1 MRMREYGWLACGGA
15 FFFLMSWI
23 LFYQVPPTKNH
34 QDIDSGAYVQAA
46 SFLLEDGSFERL
58 VTTPYY
64 GLGYPLF
71 LAGLKK
77 IGSNSVGFIVAIQ
90 VLLAWLVALLAWK
103 IADNFFGRRAAW
115 IAYVLAL
122 TNVGLLVFA
131 QFLLTEIV
139 LVLLLT
145 LFVERMISF
154 LGNKKLSTLVL
165 AGFFLGLSCIVKAVA
180 VMFVVPLV
188 FFVSVAFWKN
198 CSVIKNI
205 FGLLIAFA
213 LPYGLYQVHNKVM
226 LAPHGHSMFTVNLY
240 GWYYP
245 HLRAQINGTTS
256 DEEKIFV
263 RQQVASQE
271 LPAML
276 VHDVLAYPG
285 KACIALGKNWIK
297 TLLGLYTSN
306 VKLLIDTQFVSGGLS
321 FFNLKG
327 TLWQRLW
334 GYIAGKTAHV
344 WIGVLGVV
352 EAFFL
357 LMRYIL
363 VPCGLWVLCTRRRWV
378 ELVFVVLYLGYFI
391 GITGHDGCAR
401 FRLMIDVL
409 VVVLAGGGLAVLS
422 KSWLPNV
429 GLLKGTRKKG

>member
-1 MRMREYGWLACGGA
+1 MREYGWLSCGGV
-15 FFFLMSWI
+15 FFFLMSLI
-23 LFYQVPPTKNH
+23 LFYQVPPAKNH
-34 QDIDSGAYVQAA
+34 QDIDSGAFVQAA
-46 SFLLEDGSFERL
+46 NFLLEDGSFERL
-58 VTTPYY
+58 VSTPYY

-77 IGSNSVGFIVAIQ
+77 VGSNSVGFIVAVQ
-90 VLLAWLVALLAWK
+90 VMLAWLISLLAWK

-115 IAYVLAL
+115 IAYLFAL

-131 QFLLTEIV
+131 QFLLTEIL

-145 LFVERMISF
+145 LFVERLIAF
-154 LGNKKLSTLVL
+154 LHDKKLSTLVF
-165 AGFFLGLSCIVKAVA
+165 AVFCLGLSCVVKAVA
-180 VMFVVPLV
+180 VMFVAPLV
-188 FFVSVAFWKN
+188 LFVGMASWKN
-198 CSVIKNI
+198 CSVTKNI
-205 FGLLIAFA
+205 SGLLIAFA

-226 LAPHGHSMFTVNLY
+226 LAKNEHSMISINLFY
-240 GWYYP
+240 WYYP

-263 RQQVASQE
+263 RQQVSSQE

-285 KACIALGKNWIK
+285 KALIALGKNWIK

-327 TLWQRLW
+327 TLWQRLC
-334 GYIAGKTAHV
+334 GYIIGKTEHV
-344 WIGVLGVV
+344 WISVLGVV
-352 EAFFL
+352 ETLFL
-357 LMRYIL
+357 LMRYVL
-363 VPCGLWVLCTRRRWV
+363 VPCGLWVLYTRRRWF

-409 VVVLAGGGLAVLS
+409 VLVLAGGGLAVLS
-422 KSWLPNV
+422 KRWLPNV
-429 GLLKGTRKKG
+429 GLLKGARKKG